1 MQHILSEL
9 ERLEEVRV
17 PRPRRE
23 LGSTISAGRDRM
35 SAQLSAPSPPPPP
48 PRVWQGTPHLVIL
61 RVLGVQRAAVVYWLL
76 QEGKGTEM
84 LGVPAPPRGQPRMFY
99 GKEDGRKGW
108 VWVGW
113 PGGPGLYLRSPGR
126 PDSVPS
132 VLAVTP
138 DRVMS
143 LCPHPGARP
152 PWLAGTST
160 PTGDMAVGRQRRRWL
175 SGQRWPRGWEGSG
188 LDTHPRLRSERGPIP
203 APSPPAEA
211 RLGHGLGG
219 Q

>member
-1 MQHILSEL
+1 MPSS
-9 ERLEEVRV
+9 RPRA
-17 PRPRRE
+17 PRPRPPCV
-23 LGSTISAGRDRM
+23 AGD
-35 SAQLSAPSPPPPP
+35 PPPC
-48 PRVWQGTPHLVIL
+48 HLEGS
-61 RVLGVQRAAVVYWLL
+61 GVQRAAVVYWLL
-76 QEGKGTEM
+76 QEGKGTDM
-84 LGVPAPPRGQPRMFY
+84 RGVPAPPRGQPRMFY
-99 GKEDGRKGW
+99 GKEDGHKGW
-108 VWVGW
+108 VRVSW
-113 PGGPGLYLRSPGR
+113 PGGPGLYLCSPGR

-138 DRVMS
+138 DHVMS

-160 PTGDMAVGRQRRRWL
+160 PTGDKAVGRQRRRWL
-175 SGQRWPRGWEGSG
+175 SGQQWLRGWEGSG
-188 LDTHPRLRSERGPIP
+188 LDTHPRLRSERGLIP